1 MKLGLKMSGKGALQ
15 VVADDPE
22 RGVPELLT
30 ENQIIIETLKQL
42 VEPIGQSMVNTEVVV
57 HDLSA
62 LPNSIVA
69 IHGDLTGRKVGS
81 PATDLLLQQT
91 SQHKFDSLVGYHSVL
106 SDGRETRS
114 TTIAVRNSAG
124 EPVAALCTNSDIG
137 VWQELSKVVSL
148 MTDNTRPATEAYVQD
163 VDELTDLLLQRAVA
177 LQQVPVE
184 LMRKEHKLEVVRQV
198 RAGGMFLLR
207 DAVET
212 VAAALRVS
220 RFTIYNYI
228 NEIEQE
234 ETGIAPPK
242 ADDSK

>member
-1 MKLGLKMSGKGALQ
+1 MSSKGASPI
-15 VVADDPE
+15 VADDPK
-22 RGVPELLT
+22 GLAPAVLT

-42 VEPIGQSMVNTEVVV
+42 VEPMGQSMVNTEVVV
-57 HDLSA
+57 HDLSL

-81 PATDLLLQQT
+81 PATDLLLQQA
-91 SQHKFDSLVGYHSVL
+91 SQCNFDSMVGYHSVL
-106 SDGRETRS
+106 PDGRETRS
-114 TTIAVRNSAG
+114 TTIAIRNSAG
-124 EPVAALCTNSDIG
+124 EPVATLCTNSDIG
-137 VWQELSKVVSL
+137 MWQELGKVVSF
-148 MTDNTRPATEAYVQD
+148 MTDNIRPATEAYVQD

-177 LQQVPVE
+177 FQQVPVE
-184 LMRKEHKLEVVRQV
+184 LMRKEHKLEVVRHV

-228 NEIEQE
+228 NEIEHEEVGTAYPKVEEQE
-234 ETGIAPPK
+234 
-242 ADDSK
+242 

>member
-1 MKLGLKMSGKGALQ
+1 MSNKDVVHIGADGPEGKT
-15 VVADDPE
+15 
-22 RGVPELLT
+22 PELLT

-42 VEPIGQSMVNTEVVV
+42 VEPMGLSMVNTEVVV
-57 HDLSA
+57 HDLSL

-69 IHGDLTGRKVGS
+69 IHGDLTGRKIGS
-81 PATDLLLQQT
+81 PATDLLLQQA
-91 SQHKFDSLVGYHSVL
+91 SQRNFDSMVGYHSVL
-106 SDGRETRS
+106 PDGRETRS
-114 TTIAVRNSAG
+114 TTIAIRNSAG
-124 EPVAALCTNSDIG
+124 EPVATLCTNSDIG
-137 VWQELSKVVSL
+137 VWQELTKVVSF
-148 MTDNTRPATEAYVQD
+148 MTDKIRPATEAYVQD
-163 VDELTDLLLQRAVA
+163 VDELSELLLQRAVA

-184 LMRKEHKLEVVRQV
+184 LMRKEHKLEVVRHV

-234 ETGIAPPK
+234 ETESEY
-242 ADDSK
+242 SKVEEQK

>member
-1 MKLGLKMSGKGALQ
+1 MSSKDALHI
-15 VVADDPE
+15 VTNDSE
-22 RGVPELLT
+22 TEVPEPLT

-42 VEPIGQSMVNTEVVV
+42 VEPMGQSMVNTEVVV
-57 HDLSA
+57 HDLSL

-69 IHGDLTGRKVGS
+69 IHGDLTGREVGS
-81 PATDLLLQQT
+81 PATDLLLQQA
-91 SQHKFDSLVGYHSVL
+91 SQRNFDSMVGYHSVL
-106 SDGRETRS
+106 PDGRETRS
-114 TTIAVRNSAG
+114 TTIAIRNSSG
-124 EPVAALCTNSDIG
+124 EPVATLCTNSDIG

-184 LMRKEHKLEVVRQV
+184 LMRKEHKLEVVRHV

-207 DAVET
+207 DAIET

-234 ETGIAPPK
+234 EAGPEPLTVEERK
-242 ADDSK
+242 